1 MAKIKIL
8 LVEDEI
14 RLAEYT
20 KQGLEENDFEV
31 HVAHDGQTGKE
42 YANQNNYDLM
52 VFDINLP
59 KINGIELTKQLR
71 NTGNK
76 KPILILT
83 AMGTI
88 LDKVNGFDA
97 GADDYLV
104 KPYNFKE
111 LIARLNALYRRS
123 HEVVE
128 LKKNLYIEDLE
139 LDLNEKIA
147 RRAGTSIS
155 LTAKEFQLLEFF
167 IRNQGKVISRIEIA
181 EKVWNLSFDTG
192 TNTIDV
198 YVNFLRKK
206 IDQPFAIK
214 LIHTVIGMGYMIKGN
229 S

>member
-1 MAKIKIL
+1 MANIKVL
-8 LVEDEI
+8 LVEDEA

-20 KQGLEENDFEV
+20 KQGLEENGFVVEV
-31 HVAHDGQTGKE
+31 AYDGQIGKNF
-42 YANQNNYDLM
+42 ASQNQYDLM
-52 VFDINLP
+52 IFDINLP
-59 KINGIELTKQLR
+59 KINGIELTRLLR
-71 NTGNK
+71 SEGNK

-83 AMGTI
+83 AMGTTI
-88 LDKVNGFDA
+88 DKVKGFDS

-104 KPYNFKE
+104 KPFDFQE

-128 LKKNLYIEDLE
+128 LKKNLFIEDLE

-147 RRAGTSIS
+147 RRAGNQIS

-167 IRNQGKVISRIEIA
+167 IRNQGKVISRVEIA

-206 IDQPFAIK
+206 IDQPYPIK
-214 LIHTVIGMGYMIKGN
+214 LLHTVIGMGYMIKGN
-229 S
+229 

>member
-1 MAKIKIL
+1 MANIKVL
-8 LVEDEI
+8 LVEDEA

-20 KQGLEENDFEV
+20 KQGLEENGFNVEI
-31 HVAHDGQTGKE
+31 AYDGQIGKNF
-42 YANQNNYDLM
+42 ASQNQYDLM

-59 KINGIELTKQLR
+59 KINGIELTRLLR
-71 NTGNK
+71 SEGNK

-83 AMGTI
+83 AMGTTI
-88 LDKVNGFDA
+88 DKVKGFDS

-104 KPYNFKE
+104 KPFDFQE

-147 RRAGTSIS
+147 RRAGNQIS

-167 IRNQGKVISRIEIA
+167 IRNQGKVISRVEIA

-206 IDQPFAIK
+206 IDQPYPIK
-214 LIHTVIGMGYMIKGN
+214 LLHTVIGMGYMIKGN
-229 S
+229 